1 LDDFCLDS
9 CTGQNSVYFGWKQRF
24 AGLFSVFKRI
34 FTSANNWIAIVTNRL
49 SLALFNQIYIMK
61 FIVSS
66 SALLKQLQQISGV
79 INANTVLPI
88 LEDFLFEIEK
98 NKLTVVATDLE
109 TVMKIHMDIE
119 AKDSGKVCIPAK
131 ILMDSLKNIPE
142 QPLTFHIDKNF
153 GVEITSDN
161 GKYKVMG
168 ENPDNFPKEPV
179 ADDANSFT
187 MTSSGL
193 VTAINKSI
201 FAVSNDDLRPAM
213 TGVFFELDKKSITF
227 VATDAHRLV
236 RYSLTDVKCPQKHN
250 FIVPKKP
257 LNLLKSAL
265 PDNEDE
271 LTVSYNNNHLFVVHG
286 GTELVC
292 RLIDARFPDYKVV
305 IPTDN
310 PYKMIVNRA
319 DFQNALRRVS
329 VFSNKSTN
337 QVALTISGSQL
348 QLAAQDVDFSFEGNE
363 RMACQY
369 DGEDLQIAFNA
380 KFLIEMLNGTD
391 TDEVNMEL
399 STPTKAGIIKPS
411 EQAENEDL
419 LMLVMPLMLN
429 N

>member
-1 LDDFCLDS
+1 
-9 CTGQNSVYFGWKQRF
+9 
-24 AGLFSVFKRI
+24 
-34 FTSANNWIAIVTNRL
+34 
-49 SLALFNQIYIMK
+49 MK

-66 SALLKQLQQISGV
+66 TQLLKHLQQISGV

-119 AKDSGKVCIPAK
+119 AKDSGRVCIPSK
-131 ILMDSLKNIPE
+131 ILLDSLKNIPE
-142 QPLTFHIDKNF
+142 QPLTFNIDKNF
-153 GVEITSDN
+153 SVEITSDN

-179 ADDANSFT
+179 FDKANSFT
-187 MTSSGL
+187 LASSSL
-193 VTAINKSI
+193 VTAINKSL

-213 TGVFFELDKKSITF
+213 TGVYFELSGKGITW

-236 RYSLTDVKCPQKHN
+236 RFSRLDVQCPKTDS

-265 PDNEDE
+265 PSNEDE
-271 LTVSYNNNHLFVVHG
+271 LQVSYNSNHLFVQHD

-310 PYKMIVNRA
+310 PYKLIVNKT

-337 QVALTISGSQL
+337 QVALSISGSEL

-363 RMACQY
+363 RMSCQY

-380 KFLIEMLNGTD
+380 RFLIEMLNAAD
-391 TDEVNMEL
+391 TDDIVLEL

-411 EQAENEDL
+411 GQNENEAL

-429 N
+429 T

>member
-1 LDDFCLDS
+1 
-9 CTGQNSVYFGWKQRF
+9 
-24 AGLFSVFKRI
+24 
-34 FTSANNWIAIVTNRL
+34 
-49 SLALFNQIYIMK
+49 MK

-66 SALLKQLQQISGV
+66 SALLKQLQQINGV
-79 INANTVLPI
+79 INSNTVLPI
-88 LEDFLFEIEK
+88 LEDFLFDIDK

-109 TVMKIHMDIE
+109 TVMKVHLEVE
-119 AKDSGKVCIPAK
+119 AKESGRVCIPAK

-142 QPLTFHIDKNF
+142 QPLTFNIDKNF
-153 GVEITSDN
+153 GIELTSDN

-187 MTSSGL
+187 ITSSAL
-193 VTAINKSI
+193 VTAINKSL

-213 TGVFFELDKKSITF
+213 TGVFFELDKTSLTC

-236 RYSLTDVKCPQKHN
+236 KYKRTDVSCPQKDT

-265 PDNEDE
+265 PDNNDE
-271 LTVSYNNNHLFVVHG
+271 LTISYNSNHLFVQHG

-305 IPTDN
+305 IPVDN
-310 PYKMIVNRA
+310 PYKLTVNKL

-337 QVALTISGSQL
+337 QVALSITGSQL

-380 KFLIEMLNGTD
+380 KFLIEMLSAAETADINI
-391 TDEVNMEL
+391 EL
-399 STPTKAGIIKPS
+399 STPTKAGIIRPTES
-411 EQAENEDL
+411 DENEDL

>member
-1 LDDFCLDS
+1 
-9 CTGQNSVYFGWKQRF
+9 
-24 AGLFSVFKRI
+24 
-34 FTSANNWIAIVTNRL
+34 
-49 SLALFNQIYIMK
+49 MK

-79 INANTVLPI
+79 INSNTVLPI
-88 LEDFLFEIEK
+88 LEDFLFEIDK
-98 NKLTVVATDLE
+98 NKLTVIATDLE
-109 TVMKIHMDIE
+109 TVMKVHMDIE
-119 AKDSGKVCIPAK
+119 AKDSGRVCIPGK

-142 QPLTFHIDKNF
+142 QPLTFNIDKNY
-153 GVEITSDN
+153 GIEITSDN

-168 ENPDNFPKEPV
+168 ENPDNFPKEPQ
-179 ADDANSFT
+179 ADEAGTFT
-187 MTSSGL
+187 MSSSAL
-193 VTAINKSI
+193 VTAINKTI
-201 FAVSNDDLRPAM
+201 FAVSTDDLRPAM
-213 TGVFFELDKKSITF
+213 TGVFFELDKKGMTF

-236 RYSLTDVKCPQKHN
+236 RYTRKDVKCPQKDS

-257 LNLLKSAL
+257 LSLLKGAL

-271 LTVSYNNNHLFVVHG
+271 LKISYNKNHLFVTHG

-310 PYKMIVNRA
+310 PYKLNVNKS

-337 QVALTISGSQL
+337 QIALNITGNQL
-348 QLAAQDVDFSFEGNE
+348 HLTAQDVDFSNEGNE
-363 RMACQY
+363 RMSCQY
-369 DGEDLQIAFNA
+369 DGENLQIAFNA
-380 KFLIEMLNGTD
+380 KFLIEMLNGAETD
-391 TDEVNMEL
+391 DINIEL
-399 STPTKAGIIKPS
+399 STPAKAGIIKPS
-411 EQAENEDL
+411 EQAEEEEL